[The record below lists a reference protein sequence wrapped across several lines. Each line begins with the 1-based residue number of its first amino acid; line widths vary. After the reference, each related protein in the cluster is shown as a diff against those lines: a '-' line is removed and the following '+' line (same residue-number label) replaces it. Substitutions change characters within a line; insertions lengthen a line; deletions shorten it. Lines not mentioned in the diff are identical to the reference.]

1 MKNIDNG
8 KITRMFSEGMKQ
20 SEIAAHFGVSPGTIS
35 YRIKKIKLQEMS
47 SAQTELDQG
56 DEPIHDKQEQEPS
69 TATQANTRPHNGRY
83 FKNIKTGTVW
93 HWTPVLEK
101 NKDELHLRES
111 DADGNLV

>member
-1 MKNIDNG
+1 MKKIDNG

-47 SAQTELDQG
+47 SAQTELDHG
-56 DEPIHDKQEQEPS
+56 DGTIHEKPEQKPS
-69 TATQANTRPHNGRY
+69 TATKDNSRPRQGRY
-83 FKNIKTGTVW
+83 FKNIKQGTVW
-93 HWTPVLEK
+93 QWTATLEK
-101 NKDELHLRES
+101 NKDELYLREC